1 MKKLFLLFGTMSTLA
16 LSSCGGA
23 SGSGEDSKEKQLD
36 SVRMFVVDVA
46 TKVSKNQK
54 DSVVMLY
61 SDAAKAD
68 SLALTFV
75 ADSVKVEEIDS
86 VTFSADFGKGKSLCI
101 KKDAQGKLTVAQ
113 SIGLFIYPEKD
124 LDFAKKTGMWTDSL
138 TDVQFAERMATMN
151 EFRNYLIKNY
161 KVINPLVIKKGSIES
176 HYSADNCTY
185 QNYAYEN
192 FIVTNTSQMPIS
204 ANEYKVLFTY
214 TDPRTEGTE
223 LGGYEIQTKKGQ
235 DIAPGASVT
244 YKMTTD
250 PYGQIRRYKIA
261 YTTNRTLSFEK
272 NFTPKG
278 DEYQKYLNSKNK

>member
-113 SIGLFIYPEKD
+113 SKGLFIYPEKD

-151 EFRNYLIKNY
+151 EFRKFLK
-161 KVINPLVIKKGSIES
+161 KTFVAPKPLVIKKGKYTDNSDS
-176 HYSADNCTY
+176 FTCAADFIRK
-185 QNYAYEN
+185 QQL
-192 FIVTNTSQMPIS
+192 IVTNTSNHKASGHDYKLEITYKNPDGVIS
-204 ANEYKVLFTY
+204 ESMSGRDL
-214 TDPRTEGTE
+214 
-223 LGGYEIQTKKGQ
+223 
-235 DIAPGASVT
+235 APGASTIYDATSDLYHKVSS
-244 YKMTTD
+244 YRIK
-250 PYGQIRRYKIA
+250 
-261 YTTNRTLSFEK
+261 YTNNNSLSFEK